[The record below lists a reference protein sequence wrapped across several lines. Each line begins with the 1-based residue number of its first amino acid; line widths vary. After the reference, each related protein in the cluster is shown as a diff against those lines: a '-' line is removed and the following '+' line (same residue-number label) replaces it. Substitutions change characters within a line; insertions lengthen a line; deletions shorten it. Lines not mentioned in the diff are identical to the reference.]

1 VEKSFG
7 DRVASVARTGSFS
20 LLANS
25 SARTGVLCRF
35 CGFDEPLA
43 AEACQ
48 VEAVA
53 MITFAA
59 RGRSYP
65 RVDGFCSNAWY
76 RGNQSVMD
84 DIRVQDLSADEIR
97 AALDNVDPDM
107 QLAVAEF
114 LQQIGGLVNARL
126 AIAML
131 AHLEDAA

>member
-1 VEKSFG
+1 
-7 DRVASVARTGSFS
+7 
-20 LLANS
+20 
-25 SARTGVLCRF
+25 
-35 CGFDEPLA
+35 
-43 AEACQ
+43 
-48 VEAVA
+48 
-53 MITFAA
+53 M
-59 RGRSYP
+59 
-65 RVDGFCSNAWY
+65 
-76 RGNQSVMD
+76 MD